1 MRRASASA
9 WRVVGRVVVGDAGV
23 ARMHVGAAEVLGR
36 HHLAGRGLHQRR
48 AAEEDRAL
56 LFAR

>member
-1 MRRASASA
+1 MRRAIASA
-9 WRVVGRVVVGDAGV
+9 CASSLRVVVGDAGL
-23 ARMHVGAAEVLGR
+23 ARVHVGAAEILGR

-56 LFAR
+56 LLAR